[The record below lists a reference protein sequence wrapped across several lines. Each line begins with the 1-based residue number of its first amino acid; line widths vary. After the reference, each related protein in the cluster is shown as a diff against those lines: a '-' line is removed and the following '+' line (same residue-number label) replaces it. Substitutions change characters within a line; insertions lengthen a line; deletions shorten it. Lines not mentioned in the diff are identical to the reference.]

1 MYGCSRRNYQGM
13 RHPQP
18 KRVRHEPSHAQFS
31 PTNEFHEKGMHIPLR
46 QRPSTHHM
54 IPVHPSII
62 ILLMSIV
69 HGGRVA
75 RSVTC
80 SINETLRA
88 VGHCHGDA
96 ARVCFRMKR
105 GARTFG
111 VFDNLYSPFMLVED
125 ADARPATVAAM
136 ASRIIIEDVQRTI
149 KQLDA
154 GHRGVI
160 TAPSGAS

>member
-1 MYGCSRRNYQGM
+1 M
-13 RHPQP
+13 
-18 KRVRHEPSHAQFS
+18 
-31 PTNEFHEKGMHIPLR
+31 
-46 QRPSTHHM
+46 
-54 IPVHPSII
+54 
-62 ILLMSIV
+62 
-69 HGGRVA
+69 
-75 RSVTC
+75 
-80 SINETLRA
+80 
-88 VGHCHGDA
+88 GHCHGDA

-154 GHRGVI
+154 GHRRHHGPI
-160 TAPSGAS
+160 RGKLALFEIENATARSTWRRLRRVR

>member
-1 MYGCSRRNYQGM
+1 M
-13 RHPQP
+13 
-18 KRVRHEPSHAQFS
+18 
-31 PTNEFHEKGMHIPLR
+31 
-46 QRPSTHHM
+46 
-54 IPVHPSII
+54 
-62 ILLMSIV
+62 
-69 HGGRVA
+69 
-75 RSVTC
+75 
-80 SINETLRA
+80 
-88 VGHCHGDA
+88 GHCHGDDA

-154 GHRGVI
+154 RG
-160 TAPSGAS
+160 PSASSRPHQGQVSAV